1 MPRLLILLALSLGL
15 SACGFTPFMYRPD
28 VVQGNVYD
36 DATIALIRPGMSR
49 DEVHR
54 LLGTPVLQSPFHSD
68 RDNYLYRYE
77 SGTSQRTRRW
87 NPPVIPSSM
96 TSSAPGISAPNTVP
110 KPA

>member
-77 SGTSQRTRRW
+77 SGTSQRTFTR
-87 NPPVIPSSM
+87 NLVIHY
-96 TSSAPGISAPNTVP
+96 SADGTVAHIQNTPLVSQ
-110 KPA
+110 